1 MEKYNHFSYGES
13 LSRSLRFLQPGIQ
26 RNRKV
31 LFTAPNSDTLY
42 SISQKL
48 SEINYP
54 VLVAV
59 NGFDADYSDN
69 DADAL
74 FERAQYFFMLLQPA
88 ITDNPEDILAKQEQC
103 KENAL
108 QIQAKMMQDSR
119 KYKNGLTV
127 LITDTFT
134 IRSIG
139 PVGDNLYGVI
149 MGFNIQ
155 ENLEFFIKPE
165 MWQ

>member
-13 LSRSLRFLQPGIQ
+13 ITKSLRFFQPGIVK
-26 RNRKV
+26 NRKV
-31 LFTAPNSDTLY
+31 LFTAPNSDSLY

-69 DADAL
+69 YADAL

-88 ITDNPEDILAKQEQC
+88 LSDNPEDILAKQQQC
-103 KENAL
+103 LDNVL
-108 QIQAKMMQDSR
+108 QVQAKMMQDSR
-119 KYKNGLTV
+119 KYKNGLTA
-127 LITDTFT
+127 LMADTFT

-139 PVGDNLYGVI
+139 PVGDNLFGVI
-149 MGFNIQ
+149 MGFNVQ

-165 MWQ
+165 MWL